1 MGARGN
7 RDNTSACA
15 YARRR
20 AEGQGEACSYKLGEW
35 KAGEGGTSARWMG
48 TDVDKT
54 ALTGDKEK
62 GVAPRLRGAEGGT
75 DTYTSTISNHRQQH
89 PLTRVA
95 RCPEAVEGG
104 DHAPAMFA
112 WCAVPMGDASGQLK
126 PMGMGRVV
134 MGNAYVTSVASYILS
149 SQAVLLGLFPVLLC
163 TTSHGHTISVFDQH
177 SSSHAALASFN
188 GPPTAQYP
196 SSSNQH
202 IAVQVLLKLWH

>member
-48 TDVDKT
+48 TNVDKT

-89 PLTRVA
+89 PLTQSDAGR
-95 RCPEAVEGG
+95 PEAVEGG
-104 DHAPAMFA
+104 VRALAMFA
-112 WCAVPMGDASGQLK
+112 RCAVPMGDASGQLK
-126 PMGMGRVV
+126 PMATRRMGRVV

-177 SSSHAALASFN
+177 SSSHVALASFN
-188 GPPTAQYP
+188 SP
-196 SSSNQH
+196 STTQSPSGSN
-202 IAVQVLLKLWH
+202 